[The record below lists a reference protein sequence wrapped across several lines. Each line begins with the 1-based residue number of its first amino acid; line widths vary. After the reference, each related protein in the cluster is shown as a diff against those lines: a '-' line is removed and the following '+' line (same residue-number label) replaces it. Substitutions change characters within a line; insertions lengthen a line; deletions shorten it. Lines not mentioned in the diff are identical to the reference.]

1 MKKHLFLGSALLISI
16 SAYPQQQ
23 RKFKAT
29 GCINTANELKKRF
42 SLDEA
47 TLSQQKTAQNG
58 NVSTEEPIAATNAKS
73 SSASAAIT
81 VLPIGGSINAFGML
95 ESATKNLRWNK
106 NVDAVTFLHRKSP
119 TYVAS
124 PGNNSGAI
132 VTLFSANMGANWDST
147 CIWAD
152 PTNAGRFPQGGLY
165 SAPGNT
171 NLQNAYIVGMGPT
184 VAGNAFSGT
193 WLASKQVSVTPKN
206 AQGTDVQFFG
216 NVTPTGPFGKA
227 DYVRTGFDITDDG
240 VVHGIGPVFVDINNT
255 TTDGL
260 SGAEIIKGVFTAG
273 AFTWSSTNITP
284 PVITD
289 SAGDKVLTNTPHMAW
304 NEAGTVG
311 YAMFFGSRQGATGS
325 NVGLQPLIY
334 KTTNSGTSWSLLNG
348 IDFNSPAMQPVL
360 DRIATVASNSNL
372 AVPFFSTG
380 DGIDITVDAN
390 NNLHI
395 GCFIQSSNSNHPDST
410 FFLSTFGG
418 RRFIY
423 TGGGFPYIY
432 DFMGDG
438 SAPWKFYT
446 IDSAQTE
453 APSGNSAASSFSANP
468 ITDSDANGNKQVSS
482 SRLQLSRSIVGDRIA
497 FVYVEGDTTQT
508 TSKFLQFPN
517 IKARL
522 VCVANNTVTID
533 PNITNM
539 TANLPSGPI
548 NNRVKG
554 KAFFHHVSPKMKA
567 SSNSLFQIPITV
579 TNSAPLVSQ
588 GANSHY
594 YISGE
599 ISNFACIL
607 NIDENKPNAKDLA
620 YGLIPNPAKDKVSL
634 SVKLNTANTID
645 VSVYNTVG
653 QLVKQLKNNGE
664 VGENNI
670 SLSLE
675 NLTSGI
681 YMVKVSVN
689 GLTTTKKLI
698 VE

>member
-29 GCINTANELKKRF
+29 GCVNTANELKKRF
-42 SLDEA
+42 ALDET
-47 TLSQQKTAQNG
+47 TLPQQKMAS
-58 NVSTEEPIAATNAKS
+58 NVSTTTEEPTVTSNAKS
-73 SSASAAIT
+73 SAASAAIT
-81 VLPIGGSINAFGML
+81 VLPFGGSMNAFGML
-95 ESATKNLRWNK
+95 ESATKNIRWNK
-106 NVDAVTFLHRKSP
+106 NVDAVTFVHRKSP
-119 TYVAS
+119 TYVAA

-132 VTLFSANMGANWDST
+132 VTLFSANMGATWDST

-152 PTNAGRFPQGGLY
+152 VTNAGRFPQGGLY

-184 VAGNAFSGT
+184 VAGTNFSGN
-193 WLASKQVSVTPKN
+193 WFASKQVSLTPKN
-206 AQGTDVQFFG
+206 TQGTDVQFFG
-216 NVTPTGPFGKA
+216 NVAPTGPFGKA
-227 DYVRTGFDITDDG
+227 DYIRTGFDITDDG
-240 VVHGIGPVFVDINNT
+240 VVHGMGPVFVDFNNT
-255 TTDGL
+255 TANGL
-260 SGAEIIKGVFTAG
+260 SGAEIVKGVFSAG
-273 AFTWSSTNITP
+273 AFVWSSTNITP
-284 PVITD
+284 PVTTE
-289 SAGDKVLTNTPHMAW
+289 SGGDKVLTNTPYMAW
-304 NEAGTVG
+304 NEAGTIG
-311 YAMFFGSRQGATGS
+311 YAMFLGARQGATGS
-325 NVGLQPLIY
+325 NIGIQPLIY
-334 KTTNSGTSWSLLNG
+334 KSTNSGASWSLLSS
-348 IDFNSPAMQPVL
+348 IDFNSPAMQTVL
-360 DRIATVASNSNL
+360 DRIAPVNTNSNL
-372 AVPFFSTG
+372 AVPFFSAS
-380 DGIDITVDAN
+380 DGIDLTVDAS

-395 GCFIQSSNSNHPDST
+395 GCFIQSSFSSDPDSA

-423 TGGGFPYIY
+423 TGGGFPYVY

-453 APSGNSAASSFSANP
+453 APSGNQAASSFSANP
-468 ITDSDANGNKQVSS
+468 ITDVGATGNKQVSS
-482 SRLQLSRSIVGDRIA
+482 ARLQLSRSIVGDRIA

-522 VCVANNTVTID
+522 VCTANNTITID

-539 TANLPSGPI
+539 TANLQSNAT

-554 KAFFHHVSPKMKA
+554 KAYFHHVSPKMKA
-567 SSNSLFQIPITV
+567 SSNSLFQVPITV

-588 GANSHY
+588 GANTNY

-599 ISNFACIL
+599 ISNFVCIVS
-607 NIDENKPNAKDLA
+607 IDENKPNAKDLA